1 MAKDNSNPI
10 SNLETTFA
18 KPPSIPI
25 APKYLVSN
33 AAIPITGEGYN
44 LAKADKINKA
54 ETSILIPQTSCL
66 FDLLFMILF
75 LKLIQL

>member
-1 MAKDNSNPI
+1 MAKDISNPI

-33 AAIPITGEGYN
+33 AAIPITGEG
-44 LAKADKINKA
+44 
-54 ETSILIPQTSCL
+54 
-66 FDLLFMILF
+66 
-75 LKLIQL
+75 